1 LWPDRL
7 PKSPVAEI
15 FSWLL
20 CPSSAKLDPPLFL
33 GNKAVVKIGVKIPTS
48 RGNSG
53 IKNAKNSRK
62 EISPRR
68 QQIVMTRSDATPE
81 NVEQ

>member
-33 GNKAVVKIGVKIPTS
+33 GNKAVVKIGVKIPTN
-48 RGNSG
+48 RGIRG
-53 IKNAKNSRK
+53 IRNAKNSWK
-62 EISPRR
+62 EISSRR
-68 QQIVMTRSDATPE
+68 KQVLMTISDATPE